1 MIADTRAGGITSQP
15 PASDKA
21 IQVSATDEPAAEL
34 TRHEEGLL
42 LKTGPIDAGMVWPV
56 LTPLT
61 GALPRTARAAPACA
75 LMC

>member
-1 MIADTRAGGITSQP
+1 MIADTRAGAITSQP

-34 TRHEEGLL
+34 IRHEEGLL

-56 LTPLT
+56 LTPLRP
-61 GALPRTARAAPACA
+61 GRFLGVSEPRRRVR
-75 LMC
+75 